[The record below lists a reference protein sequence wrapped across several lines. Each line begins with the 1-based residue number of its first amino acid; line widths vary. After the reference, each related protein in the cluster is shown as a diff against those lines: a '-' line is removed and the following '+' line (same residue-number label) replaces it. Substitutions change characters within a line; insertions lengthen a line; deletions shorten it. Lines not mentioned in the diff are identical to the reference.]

1 MDKAA
6 HAATVTS
13 YTTSGGVVV
22 IGGLSANELAAA
34 GGLLLAAATFVVNW
48 VYQHKR
54 YQLDKVRTQ
63 ASTEKV
69 NGSSL
74 DS

>member
-6 HAATVTS
+6 HVATVTS

-22 IGGLSANELAAA
+22 VGGFTTNELAAV
-34 GGLLLAAATFVVNW
+34 GGLLLAAATFVVSW

-69 NGSSL
+69 SGSSL
-74 DS
+74 DL